1 MGTWSITPN
10 NGLASIDANSGVAT
24 FREHTSDVTYTIHFS
39 DSTCTGGE
47 VTKTFMVFACSQPT
61 CVCSTFSAATSGT
74 RVPST
79 TSSTEYIVGRYTAA
93 TNCSDSISI
102 SARAGTDFLTG
113 LRASGGNIY
122 AKVAVANT
130 GSERSSTYFVRQGS
144 CEDYFT
150 AYQSSG
156 GTPPTP
162 TPCTCT
168 ATPVTTKLPST
179 ITTSVNVGSYERSG
193 DCSGAYSASFVT
205 GSGTDFLG
213 SFNFSS
219 GVITANV
226 TSANPTTSTRSGT
239 YRIYKGDTLCSSNFT
254 VTQAANSPTPTVCS
268 CSSSNFSVTGV
279 NVDAS
284 GGNAVLIANFTSEC
298 EPSLSFE
305 NYAGETFIDYS
316 ITSSTYDSSTKKG
329 KIYAKV
335 QQNTAYSDR
344 MEQVGVYINDETN
357 FCKHF
362 AVTQAKGIC
371 TPELTVS
378 AAGNCCVNFKVVQPC
393 SDIQQYDIIEWGY
406 SKFNSPIFTNGQ
418 AFSSKSATGATGI
431 SQCPSITSDGDWYI
445 FWRNRTAHSVSGS
458 QIVSLTGCAI
468 STQYD
473 ISLKVPEKYI
483 RQGNT
488 FIILGPT
495 SLTPAQIAKQTTGNA
510 IAIGPG
516 GIAKIGYKDVNAS
529 CNYNSYTFNASYNVP
544 NDTNWTVGSLA
555 ITDQYNVVNI
565 DGNTVTTIGSFT
577 MQNTDFKTCSDTIYD
592 IS

>member
-102 SARAGTDFLTG
+102 SHRSGTDFLTG

-168 ATPVTTKLPST
+168 ATPVTTKLPS
-179 ITTSVNVGSYERSG
+179 ITATSVTVGSYERSG
-193 DCSGAYSASFVT
+193 DCSGAYSVSFVT

-239 YRIYKGDTLCSSNFT
+239 YRIYRGDTLCSSNFT
-254 VTQAANSPTPTVCS
+254 VTQAASTPTCTT
-268 CSSSNFSVTGV
+268 CN
-279 NVDAS
+279 DANIQGLS
-284 GGNAVLIANFTSEC
+284 GGATAEGGTNVLIGSFSYSCDPGLTAKRVSGGDFITNMTVNNGNVYGTVAANTETTPRTEDIGIYVGTSKC
-298 EPSLSFE
+298 AQYTL
-305 NYAGETFIDYS
+305 T
-316 ITSSTYDSSTKKG
+316 
-329 KIYAKV
+329 
-335 QQNTAYSDR
+335 QQGATPVACTCTNANV
-344 MEQVGVYINDETN
+344 QVGTTAITLGYTAGSTAETTYSHDCTVYINNNQAGGWLDVNSTN
-357 FCKHF
+357 GKLEFNSTSQATSTRSANVYIDDVNGNHCKTIN
-362 AVTQAKGIC
+362 VTQEGPVH
-371 TPELTVS
+371 TYS
-378 AAGNCCVNFKVVQPC
+378 FKFKY
-393 SDIQQYDIIEWGY
+393 YDYEEGPMVTGDYNRYTGY
-406 SKFNSPIFTNGQ
+406 
-418 AFSSKSATGATGI
+418 
-431 SQCPSITSDGDWYI
+431 
-445 FWRNRTAHSVSGS
+445 
-458 QIVSLTGCAI
+458 
-468 STQYD
+468 
-473 ISLKVPEKYI
+473 
-483 RQGNT
+483 
-488 FIILGPT
+488 
-495 SLTPAQIAKQTTGNA
+495 
-510 IAIGPG
+510 
-516 GIAKIGYKDVNAS
+516 DV
-529 CNYNSYTFNASYNVP
+529 
-544 NDTNWTVGSLA
+544 
-555 ITDQYNVVNI
+555 
-565 DGNTVTTIGSFT
+565 
-577 MQNTDFKTCSDTIYD
+577 TDFKIDGQPATMQVEVYYRRSFYD
-592 IS
+592 KSVQNCTPSSAQNYTGGTSASSVQTYDEGTEWCGGAVIHVNGFKVYYNGALIKQMQGQDSELDGTYEGELP